1 MKNISFNS
9 GSRQAGFSLVDIMV
23 GMVLSLLGT
32 IIIFQVF
39 EVSERIKR
47 TTTSGGDAQQNG
59 AAALFALERGVRQAG
74 YGINASDGAPLP
86 LQLSAS
92 AANMPDS
99 ITIRYRPSNNTD
111 CPVTTPT
118 CAWEYGP
125 FVPSNNLVFAVPP
138 ALTVL
143 NYCVNTS
150 AQLMTRTVPCIN
162 PLTPPDAN
170 DTVLVEGVAQFKAL
184 PVTDATGTTVAMQL
198 AIVARSSQPEK
209 PPASGI
215 CNTTTGPLSW
225 MGGALDLSGMVGLT
239 GDDWKCY
246 RYKVFEVT
254 VPLRNVLW
262 RP

>member
-1 MKNISFNS
+1 MKNISFNQ
-9 GSRQAGFSLVDIMV
+9 GSRQTGFSLVDVMV

-74 YGINASDGAPLP
+74 YGINANDGAPLP
-86 LQLSAS
+86 LQIIPG
-92 AANMPDS
+92 AANLPDS
-99 ITIRYRPSNNTD
+99 
-111 CPVTTPT
+111 VTVRFRDN
-118 CAWEYGP
+118 WDYGP
-125 FVPSNNLVFAVPP
+125 FAPANALVFGTPP

-143 NYCVNTS
+143 NYCVNVK
-150 AQLMTRTVPCIN
+150 AQLVTRIVPC
-162 PLTPPDAN
+162 TQVAADVN
-170 DTVLVEGVAQFKAL
+170 DVVLVEGIAQFKAL
-184 PVTDATGTTVAMQL
+184 PVTDASATTVAMQL

-209 PPASGI
+209 PDPASGQ
-215 CNTTTGPLSW
+215 CNITTNPPSW
-225 MGGALDLSGMVGLT
+225 IGGTVDLTGMVGLT